1 MSKPPIPVKSSHD
14 SSTPPSRSF
23 VDDDGALW
31 TVYEQEFGD
40 YDRRSSSSLIFNS
53 DTAVRRVRNYPANWL
68 ELSEREL
75 MELSWKA

>member
-1 MSKPPIPVKSSHD
+1 MPEPPIPVRTSQD

-23 VDDDGALW
+23 VDGDGVHW
-31 TVYEQEFGD
+31 TVYEQAFGD

-53 DTAVRRVRNYPANWL
+53 DFAVRRVRNYPANWL

-75 MELSWKA
+75 MELSWMA